1 MRSNSPNGESS
12 GETSLPH
19 HLPESLMD
27 LSSEMVLQML
37 EVYIPESPEGM
48 DAAELGNSNLT
59 IASTVREVG
68 NRLANAKYHI
78 EKPNP
83 KSILRLTAIEAT
95 AFFETVCSQNQSLKK
110 VQIDAAVQEGFIEM
124 QTQVIAGLEQYSA
137 RLERNVEK
145 LIWVAGAKTFSVY
158 GQLAE
163 HPTLPQE
170 DFALLQAKFETVTHK
185 CELLQSRA
193 KLIQAINTGALG
205 YVDYLTNS
213 ISTEM
218 QGIPTLVDI
227 YISDVDKFLLEKER
241 VAISD
246 QYDFQ
251 IYRDSLESHLHL
263 RTKRDWEFVELLW
276 TTLKAKLGSEAAEK
290 LIVSFF
296 VPLDNFASFVAG
308 FEPHLLIEKLSVL
321 KSETGETLPEEMDSM
336 PTRFAEGIRD
346 LRLSEAFNGIL
357 KMGYLPQ
364 ASDATPSALE
374 CDKELLVDG
383 KVTPDVWSKEHKV
396 VLKAWQQTVA
406 LLRKT
411 QTRAWGI
418 RNEYI
423 LHIDKCKISTWIN
436 ELFDLA
442 FGLETSRTGLS
453 LNEKI
458 GQTKARVTLLLANN
472 AKHERKE
479 SRQEGVESGHEAQ
492 HSSKFGNSSTT
503 STEVRCKYYQS
514 RQQLLRKAVREAQG
528 DPAPS
533 RSRKS

>member
-19 HLPESLMD
+19 HLTESLMD

-37 EVYIPESPEGM
+37 EVYIPESPESM
-48 DAAELGNSNLT
+48 DAAELGKSNLT
-59 IASTVREVG
+59 FASTVREVG

-83 KSILRLTAIEAT
+83 KST
-95 AFFETVCSQNQSLKK
+95 
-110 VQIDAAVQEGFIEM
+110 IDAAVQEGFIEM

-137 RLERNVEK
+137 RLERNVEE
-145 LIWVAGAKTFSVY
+145 LIWCQTFSGY
-158 GQLAE
+158 GQLVE

-193 KLIQAINTGALG
+193 KFIQAINTGALR

-218 QGIPTLVDI
+218 QGIPALVDI
-227 YISDVDKFLLEKER
+227 SIFDVDKFLLEKER
-241 VAISD
+241 FTVSD

-251 IYRDSLESHLHL
+251 IYHDSLESHLHL
-263 RTKRDWEFVELLW
+263 RTKRDCEFVDLLW
-276 TTLKAKLGSEAAEK
+276 STLKAKLGSEAAGK

-296 VPLDNFASFVAG
+296 VPLDSFASFVAG

-346 LRLSEAFNGIL
+346 LRFSAASNGIL

-364 ASDATPSALE
+364 ASNATPSALE

-383 KVTPDVWSKEHKV
+383 KVTPDVSSKEHKV

-423 LHIDKCKISTWIN
+423 LHIDKCK
-436 ELFDLA
+436 
-442 FGLETSRTGLS
+442 
-453 LNEKI
+453 
-458 GQTKARVTLLLANN
+458 
-472 AKHERKE
+472 
-479 SRQEGVESGHEAQ
+479 
-492 HSSKFGNSSTT
+492 T
-503 STEVRCKYYQS
+503 ST
-514 RQQLLRKAVREAQG
+514 
-528 DPAPS
+528 
-533 RSRKS
+533 